1 MKRLTDPLRTFAA
14 RHGYY
19 IRKMDCLT
27 PLETALHFRLSQTR
41 DFFFVQIGAND
52 GLLCDQ
58 VYPFITR
65 FHVAGLAVEPLPDLF
80 EKLQQTYRNYP
91 RVKPVNVALHR
102 TATKATIYRADPAD
116 RSLPSGKAGAAS
128 FDREH
133 LLRFDIPD
141 ASIIP
146 VEVPC
151 VTLQQLLDRYQVG
164 SVDLLQIDTEGY
176 DIEIIRMIDFNRI
189 KPSIIRFEHGLPDEI
204 VSWDTLQSTLRDL
217 YAQGYHFMLEPYDV
231 IAYQPAPWLRINRTT
246 PPRTPS
252 A

>member
-1 MKRLTDPLRTFAA
+1 MKRLTDALRTFAA

-19 IRKMDCLT
+19 LRKMDCLS

-58 VYPFITR
+58 VHPFITR
-65 FHVAGLAVEPLPDLF
+65 FHLAGLAVEPLPDLF
-80 EKLQQTYRNYP
+80 EKLRHTYRNYP

-116 RSLPSGKAGAAS
+116 SSLPSGKAGAAS
-128 FDREH
+128 FNREH
-133 LLRFDIPD
+133 LRRFEIPD
-141 ASIIP
+141 AAILP

-151 VTLQQLLDRYQVG
+151 MTLHQLLDQHQVG
-164 SVDLLQIDTEGY
+164 HIDLLQIDTEGY
-176 DIEIIRMIDFNRI
+176 DIEIVRMIDFNRI

-217 YAQGYHFMLEPYDV
+217 YAKGYHFMLEPYDV

-246 PPRTPS
+246 LPRNPPP
-252 A
+252 

>member
-1 MKRLTDPLRTFAA
+1 MNLLTDTFRNFAA

-19 IRKMDCLT
+19 IRKMDCLS
-27 PLETALHFRLSQTR
+27 PLETALYFQMSQSR

-52 GLLCDQ
+52 GLLCDH

-65 FHVAGLAVEPLPDLF
+65 FHLAGLAVEPLPDLF
-80 EKLQQTYRNYP
+80 EKLQHTYRNYP

-102 TATKATIYRADPAD
+102 TDSSATIHRADPAD
-116 RSLPSGKAGAAS
+116 TSLPSGRAGAAS

-133 LLRFDIPD
+133 LRRFGIPD
-141 ASIIP
+141 TSILP
-146 VEVPC
+146 VQVPC
-151 VTLQQLLDRYQVG
+151 VTFHQLLDQHQVRHI
-164 SVDLLQIDTEGY
+164 DLLQIDTEGY
-176 DIEIIRMIDFNRI
+176 DIEIIRMIDFSRI
-189 KPSIIRFEHGLPDEI
+189 KPAIIRFEHGLPDDI

-246 PPRTPS
+246 TQKAPAS
-252 A
+252 